1 MSDIKAVVRAA
12 GPAIG
17 FTNADI
23 SARSLCAGGAMDL
36 LMARVEPDT
45 IRLVGRWRS
54 DTMLRY
60 LHTTAKSF
68 NKILSDKMFK
78 HGTYAIIPS
87 SHTGN

>member
-1 MSDIKAVVRAA
+1 
-12 GPAIG
+12 
-17 FTNADI
+17 
-23 SARSLCAGGAMDL
+23 
-36 LMARVEPDT
+36 MARVEPDT